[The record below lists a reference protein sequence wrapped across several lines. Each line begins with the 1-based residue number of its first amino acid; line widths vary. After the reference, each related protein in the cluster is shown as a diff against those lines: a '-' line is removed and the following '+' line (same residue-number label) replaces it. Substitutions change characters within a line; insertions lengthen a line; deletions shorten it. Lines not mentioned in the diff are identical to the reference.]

1 MNNNEFLNELLN
13 LEKLQVTE
21 AEFAGAE
28 QITLFVESTLAA
40 AICPNCN

>member
-13 LEKLQVTE
+13 LEKLQATE

-28 QITLFVESTLAA
+28 QVTLFVESSQHEGS
-40 AICPNCN
+40 